1 MRLNL
6 WIVTYERKGIK
17 IENMDE
23 VLQKAVKLE
32 DDKINELLAVLDKD
46 IEHIQD
52 SLLRLDRLRSLLI
65 KPNNES
71 LERLLENI
79 RADSDDYAANETRRQ
94 SLQRDLAA
102 ILDCNVKEMTLTK
115 LEARLEGQ
123 HKEQITRKRIKLK
136 LLAEELKREHL
147 STAMLLSDCARF
159 NSLLL
164 RTIFDF
170 DNARTVYYDS
180 SGSAK
185 RQSDAAFVNLQI

>member
-1 MRLNL
+1 
-6 WIVTYERKGIK
+6 
-17 IENMDE
+17 MDE

-46 IEHIQD
+46 IEHIQE

-79 RADSDDYAANETRRQ
+79 RADSDDYTTNETRRQ
-94 SLQRDLAA
+94 SIRGELAA
-102 ILDCNVKEMTLTK
+102 ILGCNVEQMTLSK
-115 LEARLEGQ
+115 LEDCFEGQ
-123 HKEQITRKRIKLK
+123 HKDQIARKRIKLK
-136 LLAEELKREHL
+136 LLTEELKREHL
-147 STAMLLSDCARF
+147 STAMLLSECARF
-159 NSLLL
+159 NSVLL

-170 DNARTVYYDS
+170 GKTGTVYYDS
-180 SGSAK
+180 SGFAK